1 MPRACG
7 ERPDD
12 RVGETLSME
21 ARPQLGVCL
30 PDAQLVP
37 FDDPPV

>member
-1 MPRACG
+1 
-7 ERPDD
+7 
-12 RVGETLSME
+12 ME